1 MERSSAVQDNRHTTW
16 RTSKGQK
23 LCVCVCNERGDAH
36 AAEVSVRVLG
46 ARADLPAADAQYHRD
61 CYLQFMPQRNVKA
74 TQSKL
79 SSEVEDIDEHLIMLT
94 ETMNNDPGH
103 IWTSVELHETY
114 NDKENVSRREL
125 ISKLQ
130 KHFEDRLIKFDI
142 AGCASLFCFKEHLPA
157 NLRLVIADDSEESLM
172 TSKLKDKIVAECHEL
187 PSFTDYDIGQFR
199 KSKTIEN
206 TSPTLLSF
214 VASMVSHGEV
224 TRASLTLAQSIQA
237 HITKCYNQTTLGLAV
252 KLHHRF
258 GSKELIS
265 LLHQCGITVSYDEV
279 LRFRTSVAVYTGN
292 QPYTFRGL
300 PENGGKLSS
309 WVDNYDLNVFTPNG
323 CRETHA
329 LAVEVTQQ
337 PLINEDVDVVTPQ
350 PIIPRLSK
358 TEVDKAKLSEV
369 SPIVIQHYE
378 GPKKPLP
385 PKTEDHHG
393 LPYHIV
399 EQRLEDIG
407 KALKADVKW
416 LTDTETA
423 TDDDPPVEWFGYM
436 NHLAR
441 EVDLYPKLPDT
452 YMGRSLIHLQVIPI
466 QFLRVFHS

>member
-1 MERSSAVQDNRHTTW
+1 M
-16 RTSKGQK
+16 
-23 LCVCVCNERGDAH
+23 CVCNERGDAH

-157 NLRLVIADDSEESLM
+157 NFRLVIADDSEESLM

-265 LLHQCGITVSYDEV
+265 LLHQCGITVSYDEA

-369 SPIVIQHYE
+369 SPIVIQRLRKSKE
-378 GPKKPLP
+378 TTT
-385 PKTEDHHG
+385 TE
-393 LPYHIV
+393 
-399 EQRLEDIG
+399 
-407 KALKADVKW
+407 
-416 LTDTETA
+416 
-423 TDDDPPVEWFGYM
+423 
-436 NHLAR
+436 N
-441 EVDLYPKLPDT
+441 
-452 YMGRSLIHLQVIPI
+452 
-466 QFLRVFHS
+466 